1 MLYRLIVILAGL
13 TAAVA
18 QVLPVGTVDGTIH
31 DSSGGAVPGLTV
43 TLTHVE
49 TNQIRTATTNGDGY
63 YFFPLAKP
71 GRYQVMAEKVGLN
84 AAHKRFW

>member
-31 DSSGGAVPGLTV
+31 DSSGGAVPGMKV
-43 TLTHVE
+43 TLTHLE
-49 TNQIRTATTNGDGY
+49 TNQVRTAQQMTPDTTS
-63 YFFPLAKP
+63 FPWRTP
-71 GRYQVMAEKVGLN
+71 DDTR
-84 AAHKRFW
+84 